1 MWFIWLFWSTV
12 NARFNISDP
21 THVMVF
27 MHIQKTGGTTFNRH
41 LIDNIKD
48 KQCKLTGELE
58 RKEHW
63 DVRLIQKIRKKK

>member
-1 MWFIWLFWSTV
+1 MIKV
-12 NARFNISDP
+12 NAKFNISDP

-48 KQCKLTGELE
+48 KQCKLTGQLE

-63 DVRLIQKIRKKK
+63 DVRFSQ